1 MKEPLPLCSASAL
14 QPTVGSDRKRYPTDP
29 QTEMVVHMAVP
40 EEKAAA
46 PGCLGIRKAALDQG
60 RVAAHSPV
68 LDRGRVAAHKAAV
81 LEDTAAKQKDT
92 EHLHLAL
99 RIRSADSYIRSNS
112 GDSDHIHSN
121 S

>member
-1 MKEPLPLCSASAL
+1 
-14 QPTVGSDRKRYPTDP
+14 
-29 QTEMVVHMAVP
+29 MVVHMAVLV
-40 EEKAAA
+40 EKAAA
-46 PGCLGIRKAALDQG
+46 PGCFGIRRAALDQEK
-60 RVAAHSPV
+60 VAAHSSV
-68 LDRGRVAAHKAAV
+68 LDRRKVAAHKAAA

-92 EHLHLAL
+92 EHLRSAL